1 VDVTDEIHRR
11 LEKLESKADPD
22 DLDLEVLAR
31 LYLAVGSD
39 KARPILA
46 QLAAESE
53 ERQRT
58 AGFVVPTAYLY
69 RSNLWRLAGDDAR
82 AREELLT
89 SRELLAPKARSSDQ
103 RKPPYLFTLF
113 LLGDDDELLAAGAEF
128 GEKACGEV
136 GWAVVAT
143 ARAHREGDTAELER
157 RLADWDERAAA
168 EPVDMDGIHPSH
180 RDLRNLL
187 QARYGTAESAADSS
201 SASRP
206 TLTPQVED
214 VIDGEVLGWWGQY
227 VVAARAEVV
236 TLYDADAR
244 SVTYRVMAQST
255 DVPAWDATGAQFAA
269 VRAAY
274 VLANTPSGLVATML
288 RPGGSCSIAGPLLA
302 VDRGF
307 DATVYRA
314 DGTELAVGRWP
325 AALAPAGDAFAMG
338 TKSGMLR
345 IARLDADLGVR
356 ESVDIDQQC
365 SALAWFPDG
374 TRLVCGVDA
383 SQTVRTVGLASG
395 EVLDEA
401 ALHYDDPIVGV
412 AAAPSGANVA
422 SVGLDGVL
430 GVRRLDPPLSLSLP
444 LGERLEAL
452 SWDATGELIAVL
464 GDRGWFVL
472 TAQGERLDLEPATSL
487 AWHPT
492 ERRLAVG
499 RGGQLNVLAY

>member
-1 VDVTDEIHRR
+1 MTEAIHRR
-11 LEKLESKADPD
+11 LEELESKADPS
-22 DLDLEVLAR
+22 DLDLEMLAR
-31 LYLAVGSD
+31 LYLAVGSE
-39 KARPILA
+39 KARPIFA

-53 ERQRT
+53 ERQRA

-69 RSNLWRLAGDDAR
+69 RSNLWRLAGDDVR

-89 SRELLAPKARSSDQ
+89 SRDVLASKARASDQ

-128 GEKACGEV
+128 GEQACGEL

-143 ARAHREGDTAELER
+143 ALAHREGDAAELER

-168 EPVDMDGIHPSH
+168 EPVDIDGMHPSH

-187 QARYGTAESAADSS
+187 QARYGTARTAATAA

-214 VIDGEVLGWWGQY
+214 VIDADVLGWWGQY
-227 VVAARAEVV
+227 VVAAHAEVV
-236 TLYDADAR
+236 TLYDTDAR
-244 SVTYRVMAQST
+244 TVAYRVTAQST
-255 DVPAWDATGAQFAA
+255 DVLAWDATGTQFAA
-269 VRAAY
+269 GRVAY
-274 VLANTPSGLVATML
+274 VLANTPSGLVATIL
-288 RPGGSCSIAGPLLA
+288 RPGGFCSIAGHLLA
-302 VDRGF
+302 VERGF
-307 DATVYRA
+307 DAAVYRA
-314 DGTELAVGRWP
+314 DGAELAVGRAP
-325 AALAPAGDAFAMG
+325 VALAPAAKAFAVG
-338 TKSGMLR
+338 AESGLLR
-345 IARLDADLGVR
+345 IARLDVDLSVR

-383 SQTVRTVGLASG
+383 GQTVRTVEVASG

-401 ALHYDDPIVGV
+401 ALHYDDPIVDV

-422 SVGLDGVL
+422 SVGFDGVL
-430 GVRRLDPPLSLSLP
+430 GVRRLDPQLSLSYS

-464 GDRGWFVL
+464 GDSGWFVV
-472 TAQGERLDLEPATSL
+472 TTQGERLDVEPATSL

-499 RGGQLNVLAY
+499 RGGQLTVLAY